1 MTLSLADTDT
11 IRTIDVASSIDLL
24 HGIQDTPA
32 GETDRDVLLRHLG
45 RKKLH
50 GSLTRDF
57 SHAYFRKDKT
67 DKTSP
72 LIPRMYDV
80 GKPELGRCQYVQ
92 MTHLQYAA
100 VLIVDIDKQGDK
112 GGHPIC
118 LNNEVMAKLQQLVR
132 LQLQPA
138 WIGIN
143 PNNGHCQLIWHIDPV
158 YADASGESKAMRLL
172 KATTEELGEWLG
184 HDPHFSHRFSRSP
197 FYTGN
202 APDAYRWYPQHT
214 KVNQVSGLMRGLR
227 EITGNQRPRRQTY
240 ASPLELLEAAQAKSK
255 AAKSYYEA
263 SKAVNAELYDSSA
276 ELDAIDPS
284 LINGVNVRWKEQGV
298 AARDETAFRH
308 ALKIAVRLK
317 QAGKRM
323 SDDLIIDAYEHGYSV
338 AQENGAA
345 GRKAEMPS
353 MRQRKQMAARVRYYA
368 ADIHRK
374 RGSTYTPHSVPG
386 AFTTAERKALAT
398 MGRRG
403 GQKAAQ
409 RWETDRDGE
418 YAQTARRNLQAAN
431 SRRAAIGRVSKRD
444 IANYFESTFVDTG
457 SWPTSAEA
465 MKEFSVSRPTISRAL
480 KEAGITLPR
489 GRRTSKN

>member
-32 GETDRDVLLRHLG
+32 GETDKDVLLRHLG

-50 GSLTRDF
+50 GSLNRDF
-57 SHAYFRKDKT
+57 SRSYFRKDKT
-67 DKTSP
+67 DKNSP

-80 GKPELGRCQYVQ
+80 GKSGLGRCQYVQ

-100 VLIVDIDKQGDK
+100 VLIVDIDKHGDK

-118 LNNEVMAKLQQLVR
+118 LNNEVMAKLQQLVS

-158 YADASGESKAMRLL
+158 YADDSGESKAMNLL
-172 KATTEELGEWLG
+172 KATTEDLGQWLG

-202 APDAYRWYPQHT
+202 SPDAYRWYPQHT
-214 KVNQVSGLMRGLR
+214 RVDQVSRLMNGLR
-227 EITGNQRPRRQTY
+227 SITGNHCSRRQTY
-240 ASPLELLEAAQAKSK
+240 SSGRELIEAAK
-255 AAKSYYEA
+255 ARRQEAERYYAA
-263 SKAVNAELYDSSA
+263 SQAVNAELNDTSDA
-276 ELDAIDPS
+276 LDAIDPS
-284 LINGVNVRWKEQGV
+284 LINGVNIKWIAPGK

-323 SDDLIIDAYEHGYSV
+323 SNDLIIDAYEHGYNT
-338 AQENGAA
+338 AQEHGAA
-345 GRKAEMPS
+345 ERKPEMPS
-353 MRQRKQMAARVRYYA
+353 MRQRTQMAARVRYYA

-374 RGSTYTPHSVPG
+374 GRSSYTSQTDAG
-386 AFTTAERKALAT
+386 AFTSSERKALST
-398 MGRRG
+398 LGRKG

-409 RWETDRDGE
+409 RWKTDPHGE
-418 YAQTARRNLQAAN
+418 YAQGRREALAAAN
-431 SRRAAIGRVSKRD
+431 RRKKAAGNSTRAQVLSIISQTYEQTGQIPTWQELMQEVGVSRRT
-444 IANYFESTFVDTG
+444 IAYHV
-457 SWPTSAEA
+457 A
-465 MKEFSVSRPTISRAL
+465 AL
-480 KEAGITLPR
+480 KKAGLHPEV
-489 GRRTSKN
+489 

>member
-11 IRTIDVASSIDLL
+11 IRTIDFASSIDLL

-32 GETDRDVLLRHLG
+32 GETDKDVLLRHLG

-50 GSLTRDF
+50 GSLNRDF
-57 SHAYFRKDKT
+57 NHAYFRKDKT
-67 DKTSP
+67 DKNSP

-214 KVNQVSGLMRGLR
+214 RINQVSGIMNGLR
-227 EITGNQRPRRQTY
+227 SITGHRRRQSY
-240 ASPLELLEAAQAKSK
+240 SSAWELIT
-255 AAKSYYEA
+255 AAKA
-263 SKAVNAELYDSSA
+263 SQAAKERYRETSNAVNAELSESA
-276 ELDAIDPS
+276 DALDAIDPS
-284 LINGVNVRWKEQGV
+284 LISGVNVRWIEQGIS
-298 AARDETAFRH
+298 ARDETAFRH
-308 ALKIAVRLK
+308 ALKVALRLK

-323 SDDLIIDAYEHGYSV
+323 SNDLIIDAYEHGYNV
-338 AQENGAA
+338 AQEHGAA

-353 MRQRKQMAARVRYYA
+353 MRQRTQMAARVRYYA

-374 RGSTYTPHSVPG
+374 GSSSYTSQSDTG
-386 AFTTAERKALAT
+386 AFTPSERKALAT
-398 MGRRG
+398 LGRKG

-409 RWETDRDGE
+409 RWKTDPHGE
-418 YAQTARRNLQAAN
+418 YAQGRREALKAAN
-431 SRRAAIGRVSKRD
+431 KQRSNEGNANRSRVYAYVADVLAQTGTRPSRKEIMAETQLSEATIKRHLRSLRD
-444 IANYFESTFVDTG
+444 
-457 SWPTSAEA
+457 
-465 MKEFSVSRPTISRAL
+465 
-480 KEAGITLPR
+480 AGLLPD
-489 GRRTSKN
+489 

>member
-1 MTLSLADTDT
+1 MSLADTT
-11 IRTIDVASSIDLL
+11 STRTIDAGGAIDLL

-57 SHAYFRKDKT
+57 SHAYFRKDRT
-67 DKTSP
+67 DKSSP

-80 GKPELGRCQYVQ
+80 GKSELGRCQYVQ

-100 VLIVDIDKQGDK
+100 VLIVDIDKQGDQ

-118 LNNEVMAKLQQLVR
+118 LNNDVLNKLQQLAAR
-132 LQLQPA
+132 NLQPA

-143 PNNGHCQLIWHIDPV
+143 PLNGHCQLIWHIDPV
-158 YADASGESKAMRLL
+158 YADESGESKAMTLL
-172 KATTEELGEWLG
+172 ETTTRELGEWLD

-214 KVNQVSGLMRGLR
+214 KVNQVNGLLHGLR
-227 EITGNQRPRRQTY
+227 EITGNHRPRRQTY
-240 ASPLELLEAAQAKSK
+240 ASPLDLLEAAQAKSK

-276 ELDAIDPS
+276 ELDAIDPN
-284 LINGVNVRWKEQGV
+284 LISGVNVRWTETGK

-338 AQENGAA
+338 AQEHGAA

-368 ADIHRK
+368 ADIYRK
-374 RGSTYTPHSVPG
+374 SSSTYTPHSATG
-386 AFTTAERKALAT
+386 AFTASERKALAT

-403 GQKAAQ
+403 GQTASQ
-409 RWETDRDGE
+409 RWKTDPHGE
-418 YAQTARRNLQAAN
+418 YAQGRREALKAAN
-431 SRRAAIGRVSKRD
+431 KQRSNEGNANRSRVYAYVADVLAHTGTKPSRKEIMAETQLSEATVKRHLRSLRD
-444 IANYFESTFVDTG
+444 
-457 SWPTSAEA
+457 
-465 MKEFSVSRPTISRAL
+465 
-480 KEAGITLPR
+480 AGLLPD
-489 GRRTSKN
+489 